1 MRESINPDIIKS
13 INFFSEFKEWYYK
26 IIKDFNFDEQKDKL
40 GRDLLLNIL
49 LDSQNYEN
57 FHQNLENIKNI
68 IQKNKFITIFG
79 CGPSLEK
86 TFDKISQN
94 SKSKFPIN
102 QLIIAIDGAA
112 VFLDEKGIKSNL
124 IFTDLDGFLPE
135 RFSYFR
141 KLSNYIIIHAH
152 GDNIDILKKISNEV
166 KIANNIIGTT
176 QVEPKSIILNPG
188 GFTDGDRVLYFL
200 KNFIRPNQKIFF
212 IGMDFGEV
220 VGRYSK
226 PEYSENQKAKPIKLK
241 KLQYAEKLLE
251 WIIKKLKNEIYFI
264 NSKIS
269 SNYVQIISIKQYLNF
284 FSAL

>member
-1 MRESINPDIIKS
+1 MRESFHPDIIKS

-26 IIKDFNFDEQKDKL
+26 IIKDFNFDQEQDRFA
-40 GRDLLLNIL
+40 RDLFLDIL
-49 LDSQNYEN
+49 IDSKNYEN
-57 FHQNLENIKNI
+57 FYQNLENLKVI

-86 TFDKISQN
+86 TFNKISQN
-94 SKSKFPIN
+94 NKSKFPIN

-135 RFSYFR
+135 KFSYFR
-141 KLSNYIIIHAH
+141 KLSNYIVLHAH

-226 PEYSENQKAKPIKLK
+226 PEYSENQKAKPNKLK

-269 SNYVQIISIKQYLNF
+269 SNYVQIISIKQYSNFLNI
-284 FSAL
+284 L